1 MPEPKISIRKALEGD
16 SAVIKE
22 ITDAAYAKYIPQ
34 MGRKP
39 LPMTADHRQLI
50 VENDTWLILSDDV
63 PAGLIEL
70 VSEPDCILI
79 YSVAVHPDYQSQGLG
94 RKLLDWAEQETW
106 RAGLRRI
113 RLYTNAIMESNIA
126 LYLRLGYQE
135 THRETSQGFTRVFM
149 SKDLTQAHSPQAVQI
164 VLAFNDALNAR
175 DLVGMLRW
183 LTEDTVFENTYPPPD
198 GQRFEGKPAVGSF
211 WQGFFQGSGTSLI
224 QPEEIFA
231 TGDRVIM
238 RWTYRW
244 TDAQGQDGHIR
255 GVDVYKLRDGLISEK
270 LSYVK
275 G

>member
-1 MPEPKISIRKALEGD
+1 MPEPKISIRKALEAD
-16 SAVIKE
+16 AVVIKE

-34 MGRKP
+34 LGRKP

-79 YSVAVHPDYQSQGLG
+79 YSVAVRPEYQSQGLG

-135 THRETSQGFTRVFM
+135 THRETSQGSTRVFM

-175 DLVGMLRW
+175 DLDGMLGW
-183 LTEDTVFENTYPPPD
+183 LTEDSVFENTYPPPD
-198 GQRFEGKPAVGSF
+198 GERFAGKAAVRGF
-211 WQGFFQGSGTSLI
+211 WQGFFQGSGTSNI

-231 TGDRVIM
+231 AGDRVIM
-238 RWTYRW
+238 RWIYRW
-244 TDAQGQDGHIR
+244 TDMHGQEGHIR
-255 GVDVYKLRDGLISEK
+255 GVDVYKLTAGLIAEK